1 MIYIKS
7 FYFEWHFVFYI
18 DAIDFLSSFKQ
29 FDNTEFTSFQH
40 ANTCWKLLNTVAESG
55 NVENLQKIFDLIIKN
70 NYITVSN
77 ILLGPL
83 IKVHIVK

>member
-1 MIYIKS
+1 MKIILNLLYL
-7 FYFEWHFVFYI
+7 

-29 FDNTEFTSFQH
+29 FDDNTEFTSFQH
-40 ANTCWKLLNTVAESG
+40 ANICWKLLNTVAETG
-55 NVENLQKIFDLIIKN
+55 NVENLQKVFDLIIN
-70 NYITVSN
+70 NNIISVSN

>member
-1 MIYIKS
+1 M
-7 FYFEWHFVFYI
+7 
-18 DAIDFLSSFKQ
+18 DFLSSFKK
-29 FDNTEFTSFQH
+29 FDENTEFTSFQH
-40 ANTCWKLLNTVAESG
+40 ANVCWKLLNTVAETG
-55 NVENLQKIFDLIIKN
+55 NEENLQKVFDLIINN